1 MHAMTDP
8 ATFAPAVPATE
19 DGQLPDCITQAPN
32 EPAGPDY
39 LAICAIHA
47 TEIADSIRCPP
58 ECGGHPICK
67 PCLALAVERGLVV
80 RLGSL

>member
-1 MHAMTDP
+1 MT
-8 ATFAPAVPATE
+8 APPPITAAEVVAVPANAH
-19 DGQLPDCITQAPN
+19 LPECITQAPN

-39 LAICAIHA
+39 LAVCAVHA
-47 TEIADSIRCPP
+47 TEIADSIHYPP
-58 ECGGHPICK
+58 ECGGHPVCK